1 MSWFLAPP
9 RLHIYYSN
17 CHSGGYKHVHCL
29 FSRIKFSSPISPEKA
44 LNCDPWSLQPVLL
57 KTLHFA
63 FHLWSGR
70 SQDLIL
76 ASCSIFLLIIPLGWM
91 NIPVPNIWGASE
103 AAVSAPVRTGQAL
116 IPERTCSYEFST
128 ARGDMS
134 TISSNLGSTVRTHED
149 EAIWQHMT
157 TILYVTVSQQSNTD
171 GICPLLSIYTTQG
184 VTDLGLDSSDSEA
197 ENPHLMG
204 KKTNHQAIGGWQKR
218 VYLRPTA

>member
-1 MSWFLAPP
+1 M
-9 RLHIYYSN
+9 
-17 CHSGGYKHVHCL
+17 

-70 SQDLIL
+70 SQ

-103 AAVSAPVRTGQAL
+103 AAVSDRVRTGQAL

-204 KKTNHQAIGGWQKR
+204 KKTNHQVVSG
-218 VYLRPTA
+218 